1 MLFGL
6 NLPFTDQSNRCGK
19 ELGRRQ
25 KLQLHKL
32 YNTYVYQNQAMVM
45 LSLSEVMRRA
55 MSVSFKMKSTSV
67 SRITQHNMKK
77 SSC

>member
-32 YNTYVYQNQAMVM
+32 YDTYVYQNQAMVM
-45 LSLSEVMRRA
+45 LSPSGHEEGYVSVIQNEVHIC
-55 MSVSFKMKSTSV
+55 FKNNT
-67 SRITQHNMKK
+67 T
-77 SSC
+77 